1 MRFRKFVPILLAG
14 VIIAGCSM
22 FVSAPAEGPTGDSVV
37 LILFKDKEFKRQL
50 SEGLGERLLAR
61 NYTIVTDDVKRAK
74 YYDPA
79 DYAAVVYVAEYWA
92 FHTPRHAVSFY
103 SKHDEPANVVFVITA
118 GDPDLEVHEPFDAV
132 TCTST
137 LSNLAVVSGEIMQR
151 LDTVLMH

>member
-1 MRFRKFVPILLAG
+1 MPFRNVVLILLAG
-14 VIIAGCSM
+14 VMIAGCSM

-37 LILFKDKEFKRQL
+37 LILFKNKEFKRQL
-50 SEGLGERLLAR
+50 SEVLSERLLAR
-61 NYTIVTDDVKRAK
+61 NYTVVTDDVKRAK

-103 SKHDEPANVVFVITA
+103 SKHGEPANVVFIITA

-132 TCTST
+132 TCTSQ
-137 LSNLAVVSGEIMQR
+137 LSVLATVSGEIMQR
-151 LDTVLMH
+151 LDTILAH